1 MEDKRRYE
9 DACGLAHA
17 MELLGERWA
26 MLVLR
31 ELAYG
36 PRRFSEL
43 KSDLTGISANVLAQ
57 RLTELEARN
66 LVRKTKLAPPASIQ
80 VYEATEWGLEVVPL
94 IASLGRWAARSPWHN
109 PTLRMSH
116 VSVIMSLQT
125 LISAELAAGMSA
137 RIGFHFG
144 DVDYVTIVRDGRLEV
159 ERAPVKDCDV
169 VFKGTPSEIAAVIH
183 GGAPLE
189 MVEVKG

>member
-1 MEDKRRYE
+1 
-9 DACGLAHA
+9 
-17 MELLGERWA
+17 

-43 KSDLTGISANVLAQ
+43 KADLTGISANVLAQ

-125 LISAELAAGMSA
+125 LISAELAAGLAA

-144 DVDYVTIVRDGRLEV
+144 DVDYVTTVRDGRLEV

-169 VFKGTPSEIAAVIH
+169 VFSGTPSEIAAVIH

-189 MVEVKG
+189 MVDVKGDIELAKRFRTLFPLPPKIG